1 MTTIQRRDVPDAAPV
16 RIARRRP
23 KLAVLLVIPALA
35 FLTVFFFWPLVAM
48 LLRSFTDPSPA
59 NYAELL
65 NGSLYWR
72 TLGRTLVI
80 AGIVSVTCIMLAYP
94 YAYLMRL
101 SGSTMRNLL
110 MALILLPFW
119 TSWLVRTFSWTTI
132 LQDSGVLNTLL
143 IDLGLL
149 SQPLPLI
156 RTNLAVVIGLT
167 HIMLPFMVL
176 PIYAGMVRI
185 DLDMVNAARGLG
197 ASSFTAFRAVFLPL
211 SMPGVFTGTVLVF
224 VVSAGFY
231 VVPALLGGPSSQM
244 FSQLVVIYFRE
255 FLDFGFGSALA
266 VVLLV
271 ATLAAVAVL
280 YRTPVVRRAMGSA
293 ERK

>member
-1 MTTIQRRDVPDAAPV
+1 VSIDERQALPGAAIE
-16 RIARRRP
+16 RGARRRRRP
-23 KLAVLLVIPALA
+23 TGLLVLPALA
-35 FLTVFFFWPLVAM
+35 FLTVFFFWPLLAM

-59 NYAELL
+59 NYAELFE
-65 NGSLYWR
+65 GSLYWR
-72 TLGRTLVI
+72 TLLRTLVI
-80 AGIVSVTCIMLAYP
+80 AGVVTFACILLAYP

-101 SGSTMRNLL
+101 SGASMRNVL

-119 TSWLVRTFSWTTI
+119 TSWLVRTFAWTAI

-149 SQPLPLI
+149 SEPLPLI
-156 RTNLAVVIGLT
+156 RTNLAVIIGMT

-176 PIYAGMVRI
+176 PVYAGMVRI
-185 DLDMVNAARGLG
+185 DLDTVNAARGLG
-197 ASSFTAFRAVFLPL
+197 ATPFTAFRKIFLPL
-211 SMPGVFTGTVLVF
+211 SLSGVLAGTVLVF

-244 FSQLVVIYFRE
+244 FSQLIVLYFRE

-266 VVLLV
+266 VVLLG

-280 YRTPVVRRAMGSA
+280 YRIPIVRRALGA
-293 ERK
+293 GGRK